1 MLKKIAIFLI
11 IFYRKYI
18 SPLKIQSCRFY
29 PSCSEYALET
39 IQKRGLIIGLLKT
52 LWRVLRCNPFSKGG
66 WDPPI

>member
-18 SPLKIQSCRFY
+18 SLLKIQSCRFY

-39 IQKRGLIIGLLKT
+39 IQKRGLVIGLLKT